1 MRGRLAMRR
10 RYLFPAILVGASV
23 IWSGFAGLANSPA
36 KQYEYLNALVVDDRY
51 AFGTAWIKTDVP
63 NIEKLSEI
71 DEVLLVQLLE
81 SFDNTVHEPTGRK
94 LFLDQAEAD
103 FQTRQCDS
111 SKKRC
116 ELRFH
121 LNRKIEPSYVHGDLR
136 LIQARISSIVQEV
149 SLSEEQVEFISRT
162 EETRQLRFMFTD
174 RGWVI
179 RAAEV
184 IAETPI
190 ALRQARPLEI
200 DKMSGLN
207 YYPRTAPW
215 DKFWPAFPVDVIETD
230 LDAVK
235 ALGAN
240 SVRIFLQHDYFS
252 NLETQA
258 DGLARLSH
266 FLEMCKVRDIKVIVT
281 MFDLRGDYRF
291 QNWSR
296 DSRLLSTIL
305 DKIQDH
311 PALLGIDLKN
321 QPDLDFEGSNQLQVT
336 AWLEAMILSA
346 RQSHANVPLTIGWS
360 DPKYAALLSDH
371 LNFVSFHDYNNPEGL
386 SARLAGVKARV
397 GDKPVFITEI
407 GHSRWSPL
415 GDKSKRQAE
424 RLSDQLDQIGKANG
438 VFVWTLHDFD
448 QIGSNIVGRRPWRK
462 AQQKAFGITQSDGS
476 WRASAQ
482 IFHDFNQ
489 TFHANP

>member
-1 MRGRLAMRR
+1 MRR

-23 IWSGFAGLANSPA
+23 IWSGFMGLANSPA

-51 AFGTAWIKTDVP
+51 AFGTAWIKTDIP

-81 SFDNTVHEPTGRK
+81 SFDNPVHESTGRK
-94 LFLDQAEAD
+94 LFLDQAEVD

-149 SLSEEQVEFISRT
+149 SLSEEQVEFKSRT

-190 ALRQARPLEI
+190 ALRQTRPLQI

-258 DGLARLSH
+258 DGLA
-266 FLEMCKVRDIKVIVT
+266 
-281 MFDLRGDYRF
+281 
-291 QNWSR
+291 
-296 DSRLLSTIL
+296 
-305 DKIQDH
+305 
-311 PALLGIDLKN
+311 
-321 QPDLDFEGSNQLQVT
+321 
-336 AWLEAMILSA
+336 
-346 RQSHANVPLTIGWS
+346 LTIGWS

-386 SARLAGVKARV
+386 SARLARVKERV

-424 RLSDQLDQIGKANG
+424 RLSDQLDQLGEANG
-438 VFVWTLHDFD
+438 VFIWTLHDFE

-482 IFHDFNQ
+482 AFHDFNQ
-489 TFHANP
+489 TFQANP